1 MATSDVEAP
10 LLGAAGAAPAAPA
23 HSGNGTA
30 HGSCAH
36 LHHHH
41 HEHDDAHSHGS
52 SDEHVHYSHRLPW
65 LRAFVLGATD
75 GLVSVAALMLGVGG
89 GSESLTTLRLAGI
102 AAWIAGALSM
112 AVGEYISVASQRD
125 TEMADVEKERQQQ
138 AKGPAARARELA
150 ELAEI
155 YVGRGLTPELARQV
169 AEQLTEKDVIRAH
182 ARDELGI
189 DLDEMANPLQAACVS
204 ALAFTAGALIP
215 LLGGAF
221 VTDARIRLAVVAV
234 SATLGLLAFGLAGS
248 IMGGAKPLIGSIR
261 VLVGGCLA
269 MGITFGVGHVLGAS
283 PDAL

>member
-1 MATSDVEAP
+1 M
-10 LLGAAGAAPAAPA
+10 G
-23 HSGNGTA
+23 
-30 HGSCAH
+30 
-36 LHHHH
+36 
-41 HEHDDAHSHGS
+41 
-52 SDEHVHYSHRLPW
+52 SDEHIHYSHRLPW

-138 AKGPAARARELA
+138 AKGPVARARELK
-150 ELAEI
+150 ELTEI
-155 YVGRGLTPELARQV
+155 YISRGLTPDLAHQV
-169 AEQLTEKDVIRAH
+169 AVQLTEKDVIRAH

-189 DLDEMANPLQAACVS
+189 DLDEMANPMQAACVS

-221 VTDARIRLAVVAV
+221 ISDARIRLGAVAV
-234 SATLGLLAFGLAGS
+234 AATLGLLAFGLLGS
-248 IMGGAKPLIGSIR
+248 VLGGAKPIIGSIR

-269 MGITFGVGHVLGAS
+269 MGITFGVGHVLGAE
-283 PDAL
+283 PGAL